1 MKRPHNHSKASLCSC
16 DSSFLVLRP
25 LNGPLASR
33 KEGGREEGRRGE
45 REREREK
52 KKNGKERTRSSLII
66 VDLGGESRLAL
77 GTADNFHRRRS
88 KSWPSIGKSLFTS
101 SCYRK
106 FLAGRS
112 RKGTTRDLCVPVS
125 SLCHLS
131 PILSLRER
139 ALSLVHA
146 DNLRV
151 SSIYNSSL
159 TLTPLKF

>member
-1 MKRPHNHSKASLCSC
+1 MLVRQLVSRFTAVKRATGEQERENK
-16 DSSFLVLRP
+16 
-25 LNGPLASR
+25 
-33 KEGGREEGRRGE
+33 GGGGGGGE
-45 REREREK
+45 RERGKKK

-101 SCYRK
+101 GCYRK

-151 SSIYNSSL
+151 SV
-159 TLTPLKF
+159 

>member
-33 KEGGREEGRRGE
+33 KGKKKGEGGGGGGGGGGKKEK
-45 REREREK
+45 K

-88 KSWPSIGKSLFTS
+88 KSWLSIGKSLFTS
-101 SCYRK
+101 GCYRK

-151 SSIYNSSL
+151 
-159 TLTPLKF
+159 